1 MSPSNA
7 AQELQQAMSY
17 IAILLDVIDNQDWNT
32 FSTVALANPRAFR
45 TISRKIAACPELNGM
60 TLLHA
65 VVRYNP
71 PLEMVAEMM
80 QLCPE
85 LVYAKDCLERTP
97 LHVAA
102 GSGAS
107 ASLVKLLAKSCPEGC
122 NAQDEDG
129 RTPLHLACDSSCELF
144 EDSAALPRGPPSYD
158 VVRTLLSQSL
168 HSVIIEDE
176 DEMSPLEYAIVSDA
190 SIQVVS
196 LLQKAA
202 QKIVKQ
208 QRGNDN
214 DVITREVAAVTA

>member
-1 MSPSNA
+1 M
-7 AQELQQAMSY
+7 
-17 IAILLDVIDNQDWNT
+17 
-32 FSTVALANPRAFR
+32 
-45 TISRKIAACPELNGM
+45 
-60 TLLHA
+60 
-65 VVRYNP
+65 
-71 PLEMVAEMM
+71 
-80 QLCPE
+80 
-85 LVYAKDCLERTP
+85 ERTP

-144 EDSAALPRGPPSYD
+144 GDSAALPRGPPSYD

-208 QRGNDN
+208 QRGNGN